1 MTNLQKLAAE
11 TAQQFVKAYGR
22 PPRWIVAAL
31 GRANVIGEHTDYN
44 DGFVLPMAIERY
56 AIMAADSSSS
66 SSFSQLTPSLIL
78 FVSNMNLPTL
88 YFWLSS
94 AASTYF
100 HPSTVPQ
107 IAQLTSLTVCWPVT
121 RFLGTALFWYVL
133 GRPEAC
139 MWVWLGW
146 P

>member
-1 MTNLQKLAAE
+1 MSSSSIA
-11 TAQQFVKAYGR
+11 
-22 PPRWIVAAL
+22 
-31 GRANVIGEHTDYN
+31 
-44 DGFVLPMAIERY
+44 VLISSGGAGNSTPVP
-56 AIMAADSSSS
+56 SPSSS

-139 MWVWLGW
+139 TWVWLGW